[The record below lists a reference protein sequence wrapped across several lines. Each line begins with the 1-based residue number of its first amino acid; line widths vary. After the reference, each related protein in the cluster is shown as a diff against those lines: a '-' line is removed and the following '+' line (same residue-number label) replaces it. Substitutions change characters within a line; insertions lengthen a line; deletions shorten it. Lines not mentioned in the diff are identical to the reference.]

1 MSDAIEEYR
10 LDFEDIRD
18 SEEDLSNTK
27 EFSHEE

>member
-10 LDFEDIRD
+10 LEFEDIRYG
-18 SEEDLSNTK
+18 EGDLSNTK